1 MKRLLIAV
9 FLMCAMLTAST
20 LSLVRLKHVKDSMMD
35 GLDQLVYLAQTE
47 QYEQAYIQ
55 SELLF
60 EQWDEQEDRLIRYL
74 RHTDLDSISSQ
85 MARLSYLI
93 KYKDPAEFLSE
104 VSEIRHLILHLWESE
119 LPLPRNIL

>member
-20 LSLVRLKHVKDSMMD
+20 LSLIRLKHVKDSMMD